1 MWLLESSSGIALTEP
16 SDALAALQFDE
27 QKSRAQAGLVPT
39 FAGWILMGK
48 TYWKIPAIRQFLVK
62 HMGSVTKAKSTR

>member
-1 MWLLESSSGIALTEP
+1 MWLLESSSGIDLTEP

-39 FAGWILMGK
+39 FAGWIAGWGK
-48 TYWKIPAIRQFLVK
+48 HIGRYLRFANFLLN
-62 HMGSVTKAKSTR
+62 TWDL